1 MNEVEV
7 AARFIKSEFAT
18 SKINFAVIGNLV
30 PQLHLHVIGRRVDDP
45 CWPAPIWGNL
55 SESNDYSHKRIAG
68 LTAKLVRD
76 YSLRTN

>member
-7 AARFIKSEFAT
+7 AARFIKSEFAM

-55 SESNDYSHKRIAG
+55 SESNDYSQKRIAG